1 MSDVADEI
9 VAPQRRRA
17 VAVWVLIAVAVLA
30 VGAVGGLLSGLGRWS
45 DRDALDPESP
55 APAGT
60 RAIAQILDE
69 QGVDVVIARSRDDA
83 LRALAET
90 PATLVLPDAPALSD
104 DAVTELAGTAA
115 DVVLIDPR
123 ARTLRLLLAGASAA
137 GVGDDEPVTPQCA
150 LADAER
156 AGQVAPGAMFAA
168 GADVLAC
175 YPSGD
180 GHGLLVRDDGDRR
193 IVAVDARGIF
203 TNERLAENGNAAL
216 AANLMGRS
224 ATLVWYVPSLADTD
238 LPDTQP
244 SLGELTPPWVSPV
257 IVLLLAAG
265 AAAALHAGRR
275 FGPLVRERLP
285 VTVRASETA
294 EGRGRLYAQS
304 RDAVHAADQLR
315 IAVLH
320 RLARLLGL
328 GPAAAASEIA
338 DAAADRIGASRAAVR
353 GILIDDLPAGDD
365 DLVALRTRL
374 TDLEGAVR
382 AALRPERKP
391 T

>member
-1 MSDVADEI
+1 MSDVADET

-156 AGQVAPGAMFAA
+156 AGTVAPGAVFAA